1 MTHAATDGTARHI
14 AARLEDGFHRWR
26 ARRAQ
31 GRGLRPIIMPYL
43 GYGYS
48 SGDGGWVRV
57 FARVALARP
66 GFFENGRHKA
76 QMIEDGI
83 RGFRNFISPILPYA
97 EVMVRVA
104 GQDFKVHA
112 DRGGVIDAKLS
123 VDLAPGWHR
132 VDVSVAQGEGAST
145 EVLVIDENQRTG
157 VICDV
162 DDTVVVT
169 ALPRP
174 LLAAWNSFVLSEHAR
189 VPTPGMA
196 VMMERL
202 VTSRP
207 NTPTIY
213 LSTGAWNVAQ
223 TLNRFLSRNL
233 YPRGPM
239 LLTDWGPTPSAWFR
253 SGVQH
258 KVDQLRRLAHEFP
271 NIRWVLIGDD
281 GQHDPSTY
289 AEFARR
295 YPQHVRAIVIRQLT
309 PSEAVLAGGRSHELQ
324 MSTPDTD
331 WVYEADGSRIAL
343 RLQQLGLLEGEK
355 RGAAAAPESGSQ
367 ADDGKG

>member
-14 AARLEDGFHRWR
+14 ASRLEDHFHQSR
-26 ARRAQ
+26 ARRGLA
-31 GRGLRPIIMPYL
+31 RGLTPLIMPYL

-48 SGDGGWVRV
+48 SPQGGWVRV
-57 FARVALARP
+57 FARAVLARP
-66 GFFENGRHKA
+66 GAFENGRHKA
-76 QMIEDGI
+76 QVIEDGI
-83 RGFRNFISPILPYA
+83 RGFRNFTSPVLPFGKITVHVGGQSF
-97 EVMVRVA
+97 EVE
-104 GQDFKVHA
+104 A
-112 DRGGVIDAKLS
+112 DRGGVIDAKLA
-123 VDLAPGWHR
+123 VDLKPGWQR
-132 VDVSVAQGEGAST
+132 VTMCPLGGETVTS
-145 EVLVIDENQRTG
+145 EVLVIDHTRRTG

-202 VTSRP
+202 VSSQRE
-207 NTPTIY
+207 TPTIY

-223 TLNRFLSRNL
+223 TLSRFLTRNL
-233 YPRGPM
+233 YPRGPL

-258 KVDQLRRLAHEFP
+258 KVDQLRRLAEEFP
-271 NIRWVLIGDD
+271 DIAWVLIGDD
-281 GQHDPSTY
+281 GQHDPSIY

-324 MSTPDTD
+324 MTTPDTD
-331 WVYEADGSRIAL
+331 WVYEADGSRILAK
-343 RLQQLGLLEGEK
+343 LQDLGLVPTTETEG
-355 RGAAAAPESGSQ
+355 R
-367 ADDGKG
+367 

>member
-14 AARLEDGFHRWR
+14 ASRLEDHFHQSR
-26 ARRAQ
+26 ARRAVA
-31 GRGLRPIIMPYL
+31 RGLSPLIMPYL

-48 SGDGGWVRV
+48 SPDGGWIRV
-57 FARVALARP
+57 FARAVLATP
-66 GFFENGRHKA
+66 DAFENGRHKA

-83 RGFRNFISPILPYA
+83 RGFKNFTSPILPFGKVA
-97 EVMVRVA
+97 VHVDGHRFEV
-104 GQDFKVHA
+104 QA
-112 DRGGVIDAKLS
+112 DRGGVVDVKLA
-123 VDLAPGWHR
+123 VHLEPGWR
-132 VDVSVAQGEGAST
+132 RIDLCPDGGESVSS
-145 EVLVIDENQRTG
+145 EVLVIDHTQRTG

-202 VTSRP
+202 VSSGGD
-207 NTPTIY
+207 TPTIY

-223 TLNRFLSRNL
+223 TLTRFLTRNL
-233 YPRGPM
+233 YPRGPL
-239 LLTDWGPTPSAWFR
+239 LLTDWGPTPSSWFR

-258 KVDQLRRLAHEFP
+258 KVDQLRRLAEEFP
-271 NIRWVLIGDD
+271 EIAWVLIGDD
-281 GQHDPSTY
+281 GQHDPSIY

-295 YPQHVRAIVIRQLT
+295 YPEHVRAIVIRQLT
-309 PSEAVLAGGRSHELQ
+309 PSEAVLAGGRSDELQ
-324 MSTPDTD
+324 LATPETD
-331 WVYEADGSRIAL
+331 WVYEADGSRIAARL
-343 RLQQLGLLEGEK
+343 RELGVVGENSQEG
-355 RGAAAAPESGSQ
+355 Q
-367 ADDGKG
+367 